1 MRATAREGPRLT
13 VTVSPGRPWLVDC
26 YDTWLQRLQVPV
38 AAPSG
43 PRLRQAQGP
52 GGGTS
57 RAVGWGELP
66 GVNAGW
72 GQAWDQG
79 ASQAR
84 AVCRGLLVSPTA
96 ASLSGPFP
104 VRFGL
109 PQGPP
114 VRSLGPAVLKTT
126 AGPAPGSLG
135 PGSCSRGEWSAGV

>member
-1 MRATAREGPRLT
+1 MGLGPAGEVAARGVTRVGGEGHCPRGPRLT

-57 RAVGWGELP
+57 QAVGWGELP

-84 AVCRGLLVSPTA
+84 AVC
-96 ASLSGPFP
+96 
-104 VRFGL
+104 
-109 PQGPP
+109 
-114 VRSLGPAVLKTT
+114 
-126 AGPAPGSLG
+126 
-135 PGSCSRGEWSAGV
+135 